1 MCGPSPGKDKD
12 LFLLLTQ
19 IAYLDLFSFKS

>member
-1 MCGPSPGKDKD
+1 MCGPSPGFKDKD

-19 IAYLDLFSFKS
+19 IFRFVFF